1 MDLLDH
7 DLDKDFAVLSE
18 DFETVLAL
26 ESLGVKP
33 HDVALLTIANR
44 WVAREY
50 YGEGGV
56 ELGKRVTKDAAKL
69 ALRGAVKGTKKLSSH
84 LANTFME
91 WAKARDGQIRAK
103 LADAT
108 SKGETLRGRTSKLQS
123 VVLGM
128 TKLPSQDVK
137 TGSWTAKVCQED
149 KVNVQACI
157 EMAQGHDSLDRI
169 VEAYTV
175 YTKSIL
181 KGPAKREGDG
191 LSKLGHSTGSA
202 VKRASG
208 ILGLVHTKAVD
219 AYPLPGNVIV
229 VVSNPQTNTERVQFA
244 VARDGEYGDTIPSLS
259 LVQCKEAL
267 KAAETLSKA
276 IYQRGTKRGVFSYS
290 GIYDNIQSIESQLDR
305 DDISNREIHEIT
317 LRYKNAIEVED
328 AITTALVRVT
338 EGLLEYV
345 QRSIKS

>member
-7 DLDKDFAVLSE
+7 DLDRDFAVLSE

-33 HDVALLTIANR
+33 HDIALLTIANR

-56 ELGKRVTKDAAKL
+56 ALGKRITKDAAKV
-69 ALRGAVKGTKKLSSH
+69 ALRGAATGTKKLSSH

-108 SKGETLRGRTSKLQS
+108 SKGETLRGKTAKLQS
-123 VVLGM
+123 HVLGL
-128 TKLPSQDVK
+128 KSLNKHDVK
-137 TGSWTAKVCQED
+137 TGSWTSKVCQED

-157 EMAQGHDSLDRI
+157 QLAHGHASLDDI

-175 YTKSIL
+175 FTKSVL
-181 KGPAKREGDG
+181 KGPAKREGNG
-191 LSKLGHSTGSA
+191 LTKLGHSTASA

-208 ILGLVHTKAVD
+208 ILGLLHTKSVD
-219 AYPLPGNVIV
+219 GYPLPGNVFV
-229 VVSNPQTNTERVQFA
+229 VVSNPGTHTERVQFA
-244 VARDGEYGDTIPSLS
+244 VARDGEYGDTVPSLS
-259 LVQCKEAL
+259 LQQCKDAL
-267 KAAETLSKA
+267 NAAETLSKA

-290 GIYDNIQSIESQLDR
+290 GIYDNIQSIEGELDR
-305 DDISNREIHEIT
+305 DDISNREVHEIT
-317 LRYKNAIEVED
+317 QRYKNAIEIED